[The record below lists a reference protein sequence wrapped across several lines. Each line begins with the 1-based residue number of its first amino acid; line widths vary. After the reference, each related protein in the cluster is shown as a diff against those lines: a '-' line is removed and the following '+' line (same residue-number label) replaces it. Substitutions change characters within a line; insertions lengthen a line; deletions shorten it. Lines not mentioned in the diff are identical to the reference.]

1 MDFIVTGSPT
11 QALLDA
17 ALAALGFAHKG
28 DRSVHPRVPFD
39 VEFPRGPLAIG
50 NDYRIRP
57 VQRVAHGRRWLALS
71 ATDSCRD
78 RLAAKSLRVDVQIA
92 RAQRVTLADIRRWS
106 VAEGFSQ
113 RFDEFLA
120 DLRAARTR
128 RRPGGG
134 PSGVSRRG

>member
-17 ALAALGFAHKG
+17 ALAALGFARKG
-28 DRSVHPRVPFD
+28 DRYVH
-39 VEFPRGPLAIG
+39 IG

-128 RRPGGG
+128 RRPVGG
-134 PSGVSRRG
+134 PSRVSRRG